1 MEAAAC
7 PDKLSFD
14 KFRTLSER
22 KKLDEAKIY
31 EFIEETSKQINF
43 MSETVDDFKNFFSPN
58 TLRKEFKVLE
68 VINQTIKILN
78 ATLKKYQIEVQL
90 DVRENF
96 ELFANFNEIIQIL
109 INIINNAKDAF
120 KQSYTKP
127 RVIKISTFL
136 KDNRKN
142 LCVQN
147 NAGAIKIHF

>member
-1 MEAAAC
+1 M
-7 PDKLSFD
+7 
-14 KFRTLSER
+14 
-22 KKLDEAKIY
+22 
-31 EFIEETSKQINF
+31 
-43 MSETVDDFKNFFSPN
+43 
-58 TLRKEFKVLE
+58 
-68 VINQTIKILN
+68 
-78 ATLKKYQIEVQL
+78 QL

-136 KDNRKN
+136 KDDRKN

-147 NAGAIKIHF
+147 NAGAIKNSFLKVIFEPHFSTKESGSGLGLYEPSYRSQKQRPNLC